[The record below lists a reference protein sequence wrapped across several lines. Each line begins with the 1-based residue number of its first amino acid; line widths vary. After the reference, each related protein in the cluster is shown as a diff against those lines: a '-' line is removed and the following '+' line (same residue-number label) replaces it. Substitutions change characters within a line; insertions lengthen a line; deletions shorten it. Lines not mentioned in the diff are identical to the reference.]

1 MATHMENC
9 AIQLERASKETLS
22 RWKNDPQQSQ
32 YAADNVKWAIA
43 RAITEKNF
51 NGFTRNNQAREMAS
65 QLQNEEILFAL
76 LQNMIHLSA
85 YKRMRGGES
94 LGNPADSFVLL
105 VTDSAC
111 KRSIDD
117 VEELLQR
124 GTALAVGDELAKRRG
139 TPLPPKSPADEVA
152 CTFANNVLDCYVW
165 YNLSYN
171 YVSSEKPIAEP
182 QYRNN
187 TIWSDGVAAENLDTM
202 IRTQQVAKANN
213 RQY

>member
-9 AIQLERASKETLS
+9 AIQLERASRETLL
-22 RWKNDPQQSQ
+22 RWQNDPEQSQ
-32 YAADNVKWAIA
+32 NAADNVKWAIA
-43 RAITEKNF
+43 RALAENNF
-51 NGFTRNNQAREMAS
+51 SGFTRNNQAREMVS
-65 QLQNEEILFAL
+65 QLKNEEIIFAL

-85 YKRMRGGES
+85 YKRMRGGQS

-105 VTDSAC
+105 VTDGAN

-117 VEELLQR
+117 IQELLQR
-124 GTALAVGDELAKRRG
+124 GSVIAVGEELAKQRGITLPQNNSADELAC
-139 TPLPPKSPADEVA
+139 S
-152 CTFANNVLDCYVW
+152 FANNVLDCYVW

-187 TIWSDGVAAENLDTM
+187 TIWFDGVAAENLDTLM
-202 IRTQQVAKANN
+202 RNQQVTKQNN
-213 RQY
+213 Y